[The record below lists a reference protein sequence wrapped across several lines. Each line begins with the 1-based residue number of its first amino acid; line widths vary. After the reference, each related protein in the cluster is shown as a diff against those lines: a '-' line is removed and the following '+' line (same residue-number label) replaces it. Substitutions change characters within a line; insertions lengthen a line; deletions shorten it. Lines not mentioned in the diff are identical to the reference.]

1 MKRKVK
7 KRYKVSKFER
17 LIYTLAVF
25 LLVISPISIVFSK
38 ATLSQIA
45 TKD

>member
-25 LLVISPISIVFSK
+25 FLFISPISIVFSK
-38 ATLSQIA
+38 DTLS
-45 TKD
+45 